1 MGRTVIYHILD
12 IIIDMSASG
21 SGRSGCSLRVQ
32 VDAYDFTMITS
43 EILPSK
49 IRFSAVNLIWI
60 DWRWL
65 GDMCAG
71 ASPLRM
77 PSVSSKH
84 LGSTKMPY
92 YGGTHSSHPTSRMY
106 FNNNTS
112 VI

>member
-92 YGGTHSSHPTSRMY
+92 YGVTHSSQPT
-106 FNNNTS
+106 
-112 VI
+112 